1 MSDLTELDIKRFE
14 ILQGIITRMAQN
26 SFTIKGW
33 AVTLVAALLAL
44 SNKDSDRGFALYALY
59 PAIAFW
65 GLDAY
70 YLMQER
76 LFRELSKVR
85 AEPGKAFEF
94 TTKPSWRAFRS
105 AAVSLT
111 VLPLYA
117 LSVVMAVVI
126 TLFAW

>member
-1 MSDLTELDIKRFE
+1 MSDLELKRLDI
-14 ILQGIITRMAQN
+14 LQNIIERMAQN

-33 AVTLVAALLAL
+33 AVTVVAALLAF
-44 SNKDSDRGFALYALY
+44 NGKDADRWFVLYALY

-76 LFRELSKVR
+76 LFRDLSKVR
-85 AEPGKAFEF
+85 AEPGKEF
-94 TTKPSWRAFRS
+94 DFAAKPTWRGFRS
-105 AAVSLT
+105 AAFSVT

-117 LSVVMAVVI
+117 LSVIMALLIAFLVR
-126 TLFAW
+126 

>member
-1 MSDLTELDIKRFE
+1 MSDLDLKRLE
-14 ILQGIITRMAQN
+14 ILQNIIARMAQN

-33 AVTLVAALLAL
+33 AVTVVAALLAL
-44 SNKDSDRGFALYALY
+44 SNKDTDRWFALHALY

-76 LFRELSKVR
+76 LFRDLSKTPAVS
-85 AEPGKAFEF
+85 GKEF
-94 TTKPSWRAFRS
+94 DFATKPTPRRFFS
-105 AAVSLT
+105 AVFSVT

-117 LSVVMAVVI
+117 LSVIMALLI
-126 TLFAW
+126 AFLAR

>member
-1 MSDLTELDIKRFE
+1 MSELDLKRLD
-14 ILQGIITRMAQN
+14 ILQNIIARMAQN

-33 AVTLVAALLAL
+33 AVTVVAALLAF
-44 SNKDSDRGFALYALY
+44 NGKDADRWFALYALY

-76 LFRELSKVR
+76 MFRDLSKVR
-85 AEPGKAFEF
+85 AEPGKEF
-94 TTKPSWRAFRS
+94 DFAAKPTLGRFFS
-105 AAVSLT
+105 AVFSVT

-117 LSVVMAVVI
+117 LSMIMALLI
-126 TLFAW
+126 AFLSR